1 MKKTIRLTESDLMK
15 IVKKVINEQEGEDY
29 NKEQYWDEDNQFNL
43 MKKNWTKFLLDAE
56 SEEEFMD
63 RILNLAEFASHRKTR
78 S

>member
-78 S
+78 P